1 MPAVEEERD
10 EEADEEAGNQYVSE
24 SAASNSTSADRAV
37 VVDIRHR
44 AHGSSRAHETR
55 GAKQPS
61 QK

>member
-1 MPAVEEERD
+1 MPAEEEERD
-10 EEADEEAGNQYVSE
+10 EEADEAGDQSGSEA
-24 SAASNSTSADRAV
+24 ATAHSTSTDRAV

-44 AHGSSRAHETR
+44 AHGSGRAHETR